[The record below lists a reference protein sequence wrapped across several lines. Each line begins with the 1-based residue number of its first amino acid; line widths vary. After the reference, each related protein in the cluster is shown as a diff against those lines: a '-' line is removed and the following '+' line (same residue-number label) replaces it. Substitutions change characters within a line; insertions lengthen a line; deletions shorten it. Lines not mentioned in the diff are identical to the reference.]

1 MLQIARTLVVPSSAI
16 AVLVTACNA
25 APLHRLPSLEHNGAT
40 TTRAIGDNDASGD
53 STGGGAATCFTPASF
68 AFPEDALSCHGDQ
81 FQRFDDTYGLTVG
94 VVLCGDS
101 EEQLRI
107 YLSDDGATFFPAAHD
122 ARNGQDQCEILN
134 PQFTTA
140 EPD

>member
-16 AVLVTACNA
+16 VVLVTACNV
-25 APLHRLPSLEHNGAT
+25 APLHRLPSLEHKGAT

-53 STGGGAATCFTPASF
+53 PTGGGAGAGCFTPASF

-81 FQRFDDTYGLTVG
+81 FTRFDDTYGLTVG

-101 EEQLRI
+101 E
-107 YLSDDGATFFPAAHD
+107 
-122 ARNGQDQCEILN
+122 
-134 PQFTTA
+134 
-140 EPD
+140 